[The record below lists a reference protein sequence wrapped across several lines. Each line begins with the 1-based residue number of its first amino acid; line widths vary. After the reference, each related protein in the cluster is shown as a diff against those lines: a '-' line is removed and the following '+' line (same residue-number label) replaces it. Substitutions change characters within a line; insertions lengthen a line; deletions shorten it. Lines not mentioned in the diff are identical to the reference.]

1 MASLEEIRATRL
13 EKLAKLTQAGM
24 EPYPAH
30 VERDYTLA
38 DVREKFASLSETG
51 QTITIAGRV
60 MVIRGQGAILFA
72 VIFDGTDKLQAVF
85 KKDDME
91 AAQFDLF
98 TECADMGDFIQITGT
113 LFTTQRGEFSIL
125 AKEWKMASKSLLPI
139 PTEYFGIEDEDER
152 LRKRYLDI
160 LLHPELAE
168 MARKR
173 SLFWNTI
180 REYLLQKNFI
190 EVETPVLENTTGGA
204 DARPFATHH
213 NALNIDVF
221 LRISAGELWQKKL
234 LVAGIPRTFEIGRIF
249 RNEGMSNE
257 HLQDYTQLEYYMAY
271 SDYEEGMEMTKE
283 LYRLIGQKVFGTT
296 KFTIKGFEIDLAD
309 EWKTYDFVDILK
321 QEYGIDAL
329 AVTEEA
335 SETNDKTLA
344 EIIAAFKKF
353 DIEYKPSEMNIQRG
367 VDMLWKRVR
376 KSIGGPGFLINVP
389 VYLEPLAKRN
399 RNNAKTVERFQVIL
413 AGSEMGKGFSELNDP
428 VDQRGRFM
436 EQQALRD
443 AGDDEAQMADMDFVE
458 ALEYGMPPA
467 FGFGM
472 SERFISFLMDKPV
485 RETQLFPLMRPKEEG
500 APKKKE
506 TMLAVAVLNSG
517 IGLEKWQEL
526 NTVAHLNAAFG
537 AHLGKQLF
545 TQDTITSKDNVSIK
559 LNTKQAIIIKVAP
572 SSTALQSLARDAKA
586 AKLEVD
592 EFTREMI
599 ETTNDKKVIEMT
611 AAKNY
616 DEVEYLGVLVYG
628 SKSEV
633 EKLTG
638 DLERYS

>member
-1 MASLEEIRATRL
+1 MASLEEIRETRLQKL
-13 EKLAKLTQAGM
+13 EKLTMAGM
-24 EPYPAH
+24 ESYPAH
-30 VERDYTLA
+30 IKRDYTIKE
-38 DVREKFASLSETG
+38 VRDQFESLKEPIS
-51 QTITIAGRV
+51 IAGRI
-60 MVIRGQGAILFA
+60 MVIRGQGAILF
-72 VIFDGTDKLQAVF
+72 VVLFDGTEKLQAVF
-85 KKDDME
+85 KKDDMDE
-91 AAQFDLF
+91 ALF
-98 TECADMGDFIQITGT
+98 NLFSECGDMGDFIQVTGT
-113 LFTTQRGEFSIL
+113 LFVTNRGENSIL
-125 AKEWKMASKSLLPI
+125 VKEWTMASKSLLPI
-139 PTEYFGIEDEDER
+139 PTEYFGIEDEEER

-180 REYLLQKNFI
+180 RDYLLKKDFI

-283 LYRLIGQKVFGTT
+283 LYRLIGEKVFGTT

-309 EWKTYDFVDILK
+309 EWKIYDFVAIL
-321 QEYGIDAL
+321 QDEYGINAL
-329 AVTEEA
+329 SMTDEPSEA
-335 SETNDKTLA
+335 NETLFA
-344 EIIAAFKKF
+344 EIIAAMKKHE
-353 DIEYKPSEMNIQRG
+353 IEFKPSEMNIQRG

-376 KSIGGPGFLINVP
+376 KTIGGPGFLINVP
-389 VYLEPLAKRN
+389 VYLEPLAKRSRTN
-399 RNNAKTVERFQVIL
+399 SKTVERFQVIL

-485 RETQLFPLMRPKEEG
+485 RETQLFPLMRPKE
-500 APKKKE
+500 
-506 TMLAVAVLNSG
+506 
-517 IGLEKWQEL
+517 
-526 NTVAHLNAAFG
+526 
-537 AHLGKQLF
+537 
-545 TQDTITSKDNVSIK
+545 
-559 LNTKQAIIIKVAP
+559 
-572 SSTALQSLARDAKA
+572 
-586 AKLEVD
+586 
-592 EFTREMI
+592 
-599 ETTNDKKVIEMT
+599 
-611 AAKNY
+611 
-616 DEVEYLGVLVYG
+616 
-628 SKSEV
+628 
-633 EKLTG
+633 
-638 DLERYS
+638 

>member
-1 MASLEEIRATRL
+1 M
-13 EKLAKLTQAGM
+13 AGM
-24 EPYPAH
+24 ESYPAH
-30 VERDYTLA
+30 IKRDYTIKE
-38 DVREKFASLSETG
+38 VRDQFESLKEPIS
-51 QTITIAGRV
+51 IAGRI
-60 MVIRGQGAILFA
+60 MVIRGQGAILF
-72 VIFDGTDKLQAVF
+72 VVLFDGTEKLQAVF
-85 KKDDME
+85 KKDDMDE
-91 AAQFDLF
+91 ALF
-98 TECADMGDFIQITGT
+98 NLFSECGDMGDFIQVTGT
-113 LFTTQRGEFSIL
+113 LFVTNRGENSIL
-125 AKEWKMASKSLLPI
+125 VKEWTMASKSLLPI
-139 PTEYFGIEDEDER
+139 PTEYFGIEDEEER

-180 REYLLQKNFI
+180 RDYLLKKDFI

-283 LYRLIGQKVFGTT
+283 LYRLIGEKVFGTT

-309 EWKTYDFVDILK
+309 EWKIYDFVAIL
-321 QEYGIDAL
+321 QDEYGINAL
-329 AVTEEA
+329 SMTDEPSEA
-335 SETNDKTLA
+335 NETLFA
-344 EIIAAFKKF
+344 EIIAAMKKHE
-353 DIEYKPSEMNIQRG
+353 IEFKPSEMNIQRG

-376 KSIGGPGFLINVP
+376 KTIGGPGFLINVP
-389 VYLEPLAKRN
+389 VYLEPLAKRSRTN
-399 RNNAKTVERFQVIL
+399 SKTVERFQVIL

-485 RETQLFPLMRPKEEG
+485 RETQLFPLMRPKE
-500 APKKKE
+500 
-506 TMLAVAVLNSG
+506 
-517 IGLEKWQEL
+517 
-526 NTVAHLNAAFG
+526 
-537 AHLGKQLF
+537 
-545 TQDTITSKDNVSIK
+545 
-559 LNTKQAIIIKVAP
+559 
-572 SSTALQSLARDAKA
+572 
-586 AKLEVD
+586 
-592 EFTREMI
+592 
-599 ETTNDKKVIEMT
+599 
-611 AAKNY
+611 
-616 DEVEYLGVLVYG
+616 
-628 SKSEV
+628 
-633 EKLTG
+633 
-638 DLERYS
+638 